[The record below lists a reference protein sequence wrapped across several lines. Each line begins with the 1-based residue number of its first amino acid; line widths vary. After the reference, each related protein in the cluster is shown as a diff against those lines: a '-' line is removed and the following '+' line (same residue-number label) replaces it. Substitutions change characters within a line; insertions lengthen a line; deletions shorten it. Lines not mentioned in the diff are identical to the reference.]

1 MVGKY
6 KTICLCGSTKFKD
19 MYLEAQKQLSL
30 QKCIVVSVGLFG
42 HSGDSEAM
50 DEQTKSMLDDMH
62 KRKIDMA
69 DAILVI
75 DVPELNSDAIP
86 YTGNSTKSEI
96 QYAKLT
102 GKQIFM
108 LSDIQDDW
116 QKVATLINMPSQNC
130 KFCWYNGIGGDKCSE
145 CTNFDKFE
153 WSCKFCKHRKDDSLE
168 PECDIAFEAGYK
180 DVGSCIEI
188 DVNCIEI
195 DVNSI
200 PTAQQELE
208 HYPNPEYQ

>member
-130 KFCWYNGIGGDKCSE
+130 KFCWYKGIGGDKCSE

-180 DVGSCIEI
+180 DAGSCIEI

-208 HYPNPEYQ
+208 RYPKPEYQ

>member
-19 MYLEAQKQLSL
+19 MYLKAQKQLSL

-130 KFCWYNGIGGDKCSE
+130 KFCWHNGESDTCLNCID
-145 CTNFDKFE
+145 FDKFE
-153 WSCKFCKHRKDDSLE
+153 WSCKWCKHRTDDSNTPDCKLLHDE
-168 PECDIAFEAGYK
+168 SFDCDNG
-180 DVGSCIEI
+180 DLIEI
-188 DVNCIEI
+188 DV
-195 DVNSI
+195 DAI
-200 PTAQQELE
+200 PTAEAELQ
-208 HYPNPEYQ
+208 NKLNS